1 MIVKRGTSNQKAL
14 LEAITN
20 VIVGFIIGVSLNI
33 FLLPVLLGIPT
44 DVMSFDLAVTISLL
58 YGSTGLVRSF
68 ILRKAFSKYVRKNW
82 RIF

>member
-1 MIVKRGTSNQKAL
+1 MTEKMGTSNQKAAF
-14 LEAITN
+14 EAVTN
-20 VIVGFIIGVSLNI
+20 VIVGFIIGVSLNV
-33 FLLPVLLGIPT
+33 FLLPVLLGIPA
-44 DVMSFDLAVTISLL
+44 DVMSFDLAITISLL